1 MDYYLSNISSSK
13 DTFLNNSYHSL
24 NQYFEQI
31 YVITL
36 PQRKT
41 YIQNIMRKINLNC
54 FYYPAFLKKNIN
66 KQELIKSGFLSPQF
80 KINEGQIACHLSH
93 ILVLKKFLKS
103 NFRNCLIFE
112 DDLKIP
118 QVSSSLLD
126 VTMSMIPRNY
136 DIIYLGRCWDSCKKT
151 THLNNYVVKCH
162 APQCRHAYG
171 VSRKG
176 AEKIIRLT
184 QPLINAGD
192 ATISK
197 YIQTGQIIAYAP
209 TKSFFFQ
216 NRQQLG
222 SNLNNLSIQKECV

>member
-1 MDYYLSNISSSK
+1 MILTLKTTPKFRMNINN
-13 DTFLNNSYHSL
+13 FLNK
-24 NQYFEQI
+24 
-31 YVITL
+31 
-36 PQRKT
+36 R
-41 YIQNIMRKINLNC
+41 
-54 FYYPAFLKKNIN
+54 NIN
-66 KQELIKSGFLSPQF
+66 EWFI
-80 KINEGQIACHLSH
+80 E
-93 ILVLKKFLKS
+93 KF
-103 NFRNCLIFE
+103 FIHPNC
-112 DDLKIP
+112 
-118 QVSSSLLD
+118 
-126 VTMSMIPRNY
+126 
-136 DIIYLGRCWDSCKKT
+136 IYCFWSGRCWDSCKKT
-151 THLNNYVVKCH
+151 THWNNYVVKCH